1 MVHKSEIFI
10 QINEFL
16 LDNQKKTKQ
25 ENKNQGKQT
34 TKHEYVITLR

>member
-1 MVHKSEIFI
+1 MLHKSETFI
-10 QINEFL
+10 HINGYL
-16 LDNQKKTKQ
+16 LNNQKKTKQ